1 MSAESMEVRWFRSWF
16 SAAVHV
22 YRDGQDQFGEQ
33 MPEYRGRTEL
43 LKHNIT
49 DGKVS
54 LRIRDIQP
62 SDEGQ
67 YTCFFQSS
75 DSHEDASLEL
85 QVAGLGSVPDIA
97 VEGHQDGG
105 VRLVCRSS
113 GWFPEP
119 QAEWRD
125 QQGQHLP
132 SASESSS
139 QEPGGLFG
147 TEIAIVL
154 TERSSRKVS
163 CRVRNP
169 RLNQERE
176 SAVSIAELFFP
187 RANPWTVALGVILAG
202 LMALASYCF
211 WRQHRAKGKLQAN
224 LGKLQEE
231 PGWRCAQLCAVDVTL
246 DPDTAH
252 PELVLSE
259 DRKSV
264 RLGDTRQDLTYT
276 PERFDYCP
284 IVLGAEGFAGGRRYW
299 EVEVGDKTQW
309 YLGVCRESVSRKGQV
324 TLSPGD
330 GYWVMWLRD
339 GEYKARTSPPTLL
352 SVSARPSRVGV
363 FLDYEAGE
371 VSFYNVTDGSH
382 LFTFTD
388 TFSGTLRPFFCP
400 GRNAG
405 GTNAAPLTI
414 CPVLAQAG
422 GDPSPASEERGA
434 QQGEPSDS
442 PGQAEAE
449 GREEETPLCS
459 SEAGNNPNCPC
470 WPGPAQTGWRLRPR
484 WPSWGNRGCMG

>member
-1 MSAESMEVRWFRSWF
+1 MEVRWSRSRF
-16 SAAVHV
+16 SAVVHV

-49 DGKVS
+49 DRKVS
-54 LRIRDIQP
+54 LRIRDVRP

-67 YTCFFQSS
+67 YKCLFQSGVFY
-75 DSHEDASLEL
+75 EEASLEL

-97 VEGHQDGG
+97 VEGHQDRRI
-105 VRLVCRSS
+105 RLVCRSS
-113 GWFPEP
+113 GWFPKP

-125 QQGQHLP
+125 QQGQRLP

-139 QEPGGLFG
+139 QEAGGLFG

-176 SAVSIAELFFP
+176 SAVSIAEQFFS
-187 RANPWTVALGVILAG
+187 RDKPWIVAMGVTLTLLAG
-202 LMALASYCF
+202 LIPLGSYCF
-211 WRQHRAKGKLQAN
+211 ARHYEAKDEVEAELGWKRITPLLMDCKWHIGKN
-224 LGKLQEE
+224 IRKLKEVHSKL
-231 PGWRCAQLCAVDVTL
+231 PSSFPSPRIGWRCAQLCAVDVTL

-252 PELVLSE
+252 PKLVLSE
-259 DRKSV
+259 DGKSV
-264 RLGDTRQDLTYT
+264 RHGDTRQDLPDT
-276 PERFDYCP
+276 PERFDPCVC
-284 IVLGAEGFAGGRRYW
+284 VLGAEGFVGGRHYW
-299 EVEVGDKTQW
+299 EVGVGDKPAW
-309 YLGVCRESVSRKGQV
+309 DLGVCRESASRKEEIAY
-324 TLSPGD
+324 SPEN
-330 GYWVMWLRD
+330 GYWVVWLRD
-339 GEYKARTSPPTLL
+339 EEYKARTSPPTLL

-371 VSFYNVTDGSH
+371 VSFYNVTDRSR

-400 GRNAG
+400 GLNAG

-414 CPVLAQAG
+414 CLAPAQAG
-422 GDPSPASEERGA
+422 EDPSPASEGKDR
-434 QQGEPSDS
+434 
-442 PGQAEAE
+442 
-449 GREEETPLCS
+449 
-459 SEAGNNPNCPC
+459 
-470 WPGPAQTGWRLRPR
+470 
-484 WPSWGNRGCMG
+484 